1 MPKKDQRHYSEDTV
15 QLARQGIERE
25 ENAIGT
31 DKRVAETNETER
43 VDYDAVKRAWESIS

>member
-25 ENAIGT
+25 ENAIGN

-43 VDYDAVKRAWESIS
+43 VDYNAVKRAWESIS

>member
-15 QLARQGIERE
+15 QLAGQGIEPE
-25 ENAIGT
+25 ENAIGN
-31 DKRVAETNETER
+31 DKRVAEANETER